1 MKTRLLVALAV
12 LATALLPISASAEP
26 LLTVGV
32 AYDIGGRGDRSF
44 NDASYFGLEKAQ
56 KQFDFELVPVVTDGS
71 SADRE
76 KRIRSLIAKNCD
88 PIIAIGSGYA
98 PTLQA
103 LAVEYPST
111 HFAIINDASVA
122 ALNVTSVIFADNQ
135 GAYLAGFSAA
145 QLSKSGKVAMI
156 ANPDQADIY
165 KDGFAAGVTAA
176 KRKVIPIVKYVSG
189 SYSLATSQALDA
201 GADVVYVTTQGS
213 DSEILKVIASRGA
226 KKKGTPIGMINVE
239 PDQFITITNS
249 TKRFLLA
256 TVIKRVDKAM
266 YDIVALSVAKK
277 QYLDILD
284 EGVGIYGRRYGIT
297 GGGIELTI
305 RSNSLLRL
313 SSAINVAATTAEK
326 IPA

>member
-1 MKTRLLVALAV
+1 MKTRLLVVIAV

-26 LLTVGV
+26 ALTVGV

-44 NDASYFGLEKAQ
+44 NDASYLGLEKAQ

-165 KDGFAAGVTAA
+165 KEGFAAGVTAA

-189 SYSLATSQALDA
+189 SYSLATSQVLDA
-201 GADVVYVTTQGS
+201 GADIVYVTTQGS

-226 KKKGTPIGMINVE
+226 KKKGAPIGMINVE

-313 SSAINVAATTAEK
+313 SSAINTAAATAEK